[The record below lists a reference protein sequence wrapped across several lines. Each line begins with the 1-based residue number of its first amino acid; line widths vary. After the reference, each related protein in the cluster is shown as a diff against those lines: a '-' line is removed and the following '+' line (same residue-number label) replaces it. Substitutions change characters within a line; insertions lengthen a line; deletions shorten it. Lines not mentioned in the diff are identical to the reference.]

1 MGLTLENLKLAVRG
15 ALDNKAKYV
24 GVAVRNEMIEQT
36 EIIINTTSNMLRGK
50 LDYYLSAYNN
60 DLTLK
65 TNNKIRIVGFTFAD
79 TANDIFEDLAY

>member
-1 MGLTLENLKLAVRG
+1 MGLTLENLRLSVKG
-15 ALDNKAKYV
+15 ALENKAKYL
-24 GVAVRNEMIEQT
+24 GVAVRNEMTEQT

-50 LDYYLSAYNN
+50 LDYYLSAYND

-79 TANDIFEDLAY
+79 SANDIFKDLAY